1 MERNNR
7 PLSRKKNVTG
17 GTMHVGRRPGA
28 QGGPQGN
35 GGFNMG
41 GQHSGPQGM
50 PTGEFNGGGMR
61 RGGGFGSPL
70 LVIIALLFVLLGGGK
85 MFSSGQSGYGGYA
98 PSNTQG
104 QQTSSQS
111 SSSFGLGDILGQ
123 LLGASGGGYTP
134 SYTNTHMDTYTGGSQ
149 YDSSVYDAYNQ
160 YYSGVELDTTV
171 ADEARNKRTV
181 IKGNGK
187 DINTIMVYMC
197 GTDLESNGGYASKDI
212 QEMLA
217 ANISDNINLLIFTG
231 GCKRW
236 QNNVMDSKKNQI
248 FKVENGGL
256 KLLSES
262 NKLLPMTDP
271 DTLSAFIKWTKKN
284 YPADRYD
291 LIFWDHGGGS
301 TSGYGYD
308 EVNKMAGSMTLDKID
323 KALKDGGVEFDFVG
337 FDACLMATLE
347 TALVTE
353 QYADYMIASEEA
365 EPGCGW
371 YYTDWLKSL
380 SKDPSMSTINI
391 GKNIVDGF
399 VTTCEKVTPRQPAT
413 LSLIDLAELKGT
425 VPDIFSAFSQAT
437 SKAIED
443 NGYMSVATARANT
456 KEFGAGNKIDQIDL
470 IQFTEKLKFKEGEKL
485 SKALDGAIK
494 YNRTSRNIQNA
505 NGISIYFPY
514 SKKST
519 VSTMAATYKKIG
531 LDDSYTQC
539 IKDFASVETAGQAVY
554 GGNETQMT
562 SLFDML
568 TGTPGGSYTGQASSQ
583 GSQGGYTTISSEEL
597 IADILGSILSGRSMP
612 EVGLTEDESSFI
624 NEDVVKANQ
633 KYIAVNQF
641 DAANLFWQEKN
652 GKDVLSL
659 SENQWALIENIE
671 LNVFVDDGNGY
682 YDLGFDN
689 VFDFDDEGNLLRDY
703 DKTWLAINGQ
713 PIAYYMISS
722 EGTSDDYKIMGR
734 IPAYLNG
741 EKVYLIACF
750 TDEVENGEI
759 LGAMKWYDPETE
771 TETMAKG
778 LMDVVN
784 GDEILFISD
793 YYTYNKELMAD
804 YPITGEPLIVNGELK
819 ISNIVMDNEGFIA
832 SYRFTDIYDNAYWLG
847 I

>member
-17 GTMHVGRRPGA
+17 GTMHVGRRPGT
-28 QGGPQGN
+28 QGGSSGT
-35 GGFNMG
+35 GGFSMG
-41 GQHSGPQGM
+41 GNHAGPQGM
-50 PTGEFNGGGMR
+50 PSGGNYGGGMR
-61 RGGGFGSPL
+61 RGGGGLGSPL
-70 LVIIALLFVLLGGGK
+70 LVVIAILFFLFGGGK
-85 MFSSGQSGYGGYA
+85 MFGGSLLGGSSSG
-98 PSNTQG
+98 
-104 QQTSSQS
+104 
-111 SSSFGLGDILGQ
+111 D
-123 LLGASGGGYTP
+123 YTP
-134 SYTNTHMDTYTGGSQ
+134 SYTNTNMETYTGGSQ
-149 YDSSVYDAYNQ
+149 YDSSVYDAYEQ

-171 ADEARNKRTV
+171 AEEARNKRTV

-231 GCKRW
+231 GCKKW

-248 FKVENGGL
+248 FKVENGSL

-262 NKLLPMTDP
+262 SSLLTMTDP
-271 DTLSAFIKWTKKN
+271 DTLSAFIKWSKKN

-308 EVNKMAGSMTLDKID
+308 EVNKSAGSMTLDKID
-323 KALKDGGVEFDFVG
+323 KALKDGGVEFDFIG

-353 QYADYMIASEEA
+353 QYSDYLIASEEA

-371 YYTDWLKSL
+371 YYTDWLKAL
-380 SKDPSMSTINI
+380 SKDPSMSTINV
-391 GKNIVDGF
+391 GKNIIDGF
-399 VTTCEKVTPRQPAT
+399 VTTCEKVTPRQAAT
-413 LSLIDLAELKGT
+413 LSLLDLAELKGT
-425 VPDIFSAFSQAT
+425 VPTFFTEFSQAT

-443 NGYMSVATARANT
+443 KGYMSVATARANT

-470 IQFTEKLKFKEGEKL
+470 IQFTQKLQLEEGEKL
-485 SKALDGAIK
+485 SEALSGAIK

-514 SKKST
+514 SKKSV
-519 VSTMAATYKKIG
+519 VSTMASTYEKIG

-554 GGNETQMT
+554 GGSDTQMT

-568 TGTPGGSYTGQASSQ
+568 TGTSSGTGSSSSQSSQ
-583 GSQGGYTTISSEEL
+583 GQYTTISSEEL
-597 IADILGSILSGRSMP
+597 VAEILGSLLGGRSIP
-612 EVGLTEDESSFI
+612 EVGLSEDETGFI
-624 NEDVVKANQ
+624 NEEVIKANQ
-633 KYIAVNQF
+633 KYISKNQF
-641 DAANLFWQEKN
+641 EAANLFWQDKN
-652 GKDVLSL
+652 GKSVLSL
-659 SENQWALIENIE
+659 SEDQWALIQNIE
-671 LNVFVDDGNGY
+671 LNVFVDDGKGY
-682 YDLGFDN
+682 IDLGLDN

-703 DKTWLAINGQ
+703 DKTWLCINGQ
-713 PIAYYMISS
+713 PVAYYMVSS
-722 EGTSDDYKIMGR
+722 EGTSDDYRITGR

-741 EKVYLIACF
+741 EKVYLVACF
-750 TDEVENGEI
+750 TDEVPNGEI
-759 LGAMKWYDPETE
+759 LGAMRWYDPETE

-778 LMDVVN
+778 LTEIN
-784 GDEILFISD
+784 SGDEIDFICD
-793 YYTYNKELMAD
+793 YYTYDKKLKTEYLLGD
-804 YPITGEPLIVNGELK
+804 PLTVSGELE
-819 ISNIVMDNEGFIA
+819 ISNKVMDNEDFIA
-832 SYRFTDIYDNAYWLG
+832 SYRFTDIYENAYWLG